1 MNFRLPVV
9 VHQVEDHELQQ
20 DDDDGHDTVDD
31 EVREVAALKA
41 EALSARQGIG
51 EAGILRF
58 LYDNSH
64 YIMVV
69 INNYLYVWHPL

>member
-1 MNFRLPVV
+1 M
-9 VHQVEDHELQQ
+9 
-20 DDDDGHDTVDD
+20 DD
-31 EVREVAALKA
+31 EVKEVTTLKV

-58 LYDNSH
+58 LYDNGH